1 MRPHQLRA
9 SWSRSRKRQ
18 REEESARWQR
28 YSDDNDLR
36 ATSYRRGYRDKQR
49 EFTRLIEPERGVV
62 FLQPPPE
69 HDRLVVPVPD
79 RSFEPRV
86 DLEPR
91 IPIHAV
97 CGVMYFC
104 AKRMRCEVG
113 NGVVADFFTW
123 EPDGFES
130 VATEIRRRFG

>member
-9 SWSRSRKRQ
+9 SWSQSRKRQ
-18 REEESARWQR
+18 REEESARGQR
-28 YSDDNDLR
+28 YSEDNDLR
-36 ATSYRRGYRDKQR
+36 ATSYSRGYHDKQR
-49 EFTRLIEPERGVV
+49 EFTELVQPEYGVA
-62 FLQPPPE
+62 FLQPPPA

-86 DLEPR
+86 EFESR
-91 IPIHAV
+91 IPVNAV
-97 CGVMYFC
+97 RGVMCFR

-123 EPDGFES
+123 EPYGFES
-130 VATEIRRRFG
+130 VATEIRRRA